1 MHNKSF
7 SVFAASDAGKCI
19 CNTIVWRKQNQR
31 NGQFKWNE
39 LNEEKRRHT
48 HALRVNCSSEIRSIW
63 TEKKKQKSDKYT
75 ERKTWKHENDN
86 ENKSE
91 KQWKIV
97 HINERATAT
106 ALSPGNASLFLR
118 ALSLSI
124 LSFYMY
130 DIICC
135 KYSSMQNLYTQR
147 AHAQTRT
154 HVCTST
160 STATQHKHVQ
170 FWNQCGKTTFSP
182 SLDLN
187 KTKQNIAATKLC
199 AHDHKFTA
207 TISNSN
213 GFL

>member
-1 MHNKSF
+1 MAAIGKHFVPFKSICTTSRSLF
-7 SVFAASDAGKCI
+7 LLHQTQASAYARAVL

-48 HALRVNCSSEIRSIW
+48 HALKVNCSSEIRSIW

-106 ALSPGNASLFLR
+106 ALSPGNASLFYAL
-118 ALSLSI
+118 ALSP
-124 LSFYMY
+124 FYRFMCM
-130 DIICC
+130 I
-135 KYSSMQNLYTQR
+135 
-147 AHAQTRT
+147 
-154 HVCTST
+154 
-160 STATQHKHVQ
+160 
-170 FWNQCGKTTFSP
+170 
-182 SLDLN
+182 
-187 KTKQNIAATKLC
+187 
-199 AHDHKFTA
+199 
-207 TISNSN
+207 
-213 GFL
+213 